1 MSSDGRL
8 MTSRIVDYSTP
19 PVSICL
25 GEYQEL
31 DIRNETVE
39 ERHDTGRYMAD
50 VRVVDVVGFHCP
62 VPVHETRKALSEMK
76 NGSILEVISDDKESL
91 RDIPALCDRMD
102 VYLITVEEEAGE
114 YTFRIL
120 NEANKEVTA

>member
-1 MSSDGRL
+1 
-8 MTSRIVDYSTP
+8 
-19 PVSICL
+19 
-25 GEYQEL
+25 
-31 DIRNETVE
+31 
-39 ERHDTGRYMAD
+39 MAG

-76 NGSILEVISDDKESL
+76 SGCILEVISDDKESL

-102 VYLITVEEEAGE
+102 VCLIRVEEEAGE

-120 NEANKEVTA
+120 NETNEEASV

>member
-1 MSSDGRL
+1 M
-8 MTSRIVDYSTP
+8 
-19 PVSICL
+19 
-25 GEYQEL
+25 

-39 ERHDTGRYMAD
+39 ERHLTGPYMAD

-62 VPVHETRKALSEMK
+62 VPVHETRKALREMK
-76 NGSILEVISDDKESL
+76 NGSILEVISDDRESL

-102 VYLITVEEEAGE
+102 VHLIKVEEEAGE

>member
-8 MTSRIVDYSTP
+8 MTSRIGDDSP
-19 PVSICL
+19 PHVSICL
-25 GEYQEL
+25 GEYTKLAIQY
-31 DIRNETVE
+31 ETVE
-39 ERHDTGRYMAD
+39 ERHYAGPYMAD

-76 NGSILEVISDDKESL
+76 NGSILEVISDDRESL

-102 VYLITVEEEAGE
+102 VNLIQVEEHAGE
-114 YTFRIL
+114 YTFRII
-120 NEANKEVTA
+120 NETNKGATA

>member
-1 MSSDGRL
+1 
-8 MTSRIVDYSTP
+8 
-19 PVSICL
+19 
-25 GEYQEL
+25 
-31 DIRNETVE
+31 
-39 ERHDTGRYMAD
+39 
-50 VRVVDVVGFHCP
+50 
-62 VPVHETRKALSEMK
+62 MK

-102 VYLITVEEEAGE
+102 VHLIKVEEEAGE